1 MPAELPPR
9 HKLEAFKSE
18 TIDRRLIKGAPYN
31 PRYITKQA
39 KQKLRRAL
47 RKVGLISPVTWN
59 RRTGTLVSGHQRIA
73 ALDAVHGSDEYSL
86 TVAVVDMSEA
96 EERAA
101 NLLLNNPE
109 AQGEWDMDKLA
120 SMLKDANL
128 DMESAGM
135 GSADI
140 FKIVGEDAPDP
151 VLKDVAERIEKMR
164 EIEGATH
171 EKADVDY
178 STDYYLV
185 VVFKDAK
192 TRALATEELGLDD
205 DRYVS
210 GEEMMVSLRQRAE
223 SSAGASR

>member
-31 PRYITKQA
+31 PRYITTQA